1 MLKGYIKKKS
11 VPKWY
16 LSSQTWI
23 FQYNPEKKKPKV
35 AIASFKKVK
44 DDADMFLIS
53 QELFMNL
60 SLQNQESTKNYI
72 QVFR

>member
-1 MLKGYIKKKS
+1 M
-11 VPKWY
+11 
-16 LSSQTWI
+16 
-23 FQYNPEKKKPKV
+23 
-35 AIASFKKVK
+35 ASFKKVK